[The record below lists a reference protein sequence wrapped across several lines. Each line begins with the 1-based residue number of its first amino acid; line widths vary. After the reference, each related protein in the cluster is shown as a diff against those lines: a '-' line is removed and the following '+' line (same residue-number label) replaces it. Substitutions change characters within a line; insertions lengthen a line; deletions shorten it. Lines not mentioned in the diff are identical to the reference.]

1 MTIERRSAK
10 YFMRNRTTSLLP
22 GLLGIARDQRG
33 ITGIETAIV
42 LIAFVIVATVFA
54 FTTLNTGLISSEQ
67 AQKTIIGGLDETSGT
82 MTIRGVVIADANV
95 GKTAIDTIKFTLTS
109 ATGSSTGVDLSSTG
123 TVVTYLDSGNGL
135 NCTGSGSSSCSWATN
150 WLVGS
155 SDILDP
161 GEQVEITVTISS
173 LTPLLG
179 KGTEFTIQVKP
190 NKGAVVIVNRTIP
203 AGIQAIM
210 DLN

>member
-1 MTIERRSAK
+1 
-10 YFMRNRTTSLLP
+10 MRNRITSLLRGP
-22 GLLGIARDQRG
+22 VGMARGQRG
-33 ITGIETAIV
+33 ITGIETAII
-42 LIAFVIVATVFA
+42 LISFVIVATVFA
-54 FTTLNTGLISSEQ
+54 FTTLNTGLISSQQ
-67 AQKTIIGGLDETSGT
+67 AQKTVMGGLNETSST
-82 MTIRGVVIADANV
+82 LALRGVVIADANP

-109 ATGSSTGVDLSSTG
+109 AVQDSTGVDLSSTG

-135 NCTGSGSSSCSWATN
+135 NCTGSGSPSCSWSTN

-155 SDILDP
+155 GDILDP
-161 GEQVEITVTISS
+161 GEQVEFTVTISN

-190 NKGAVVIVNRTIP
+190 NIGAVVVVNRTIP

-210 DLN
+210 DLQ